1 VGNPASSVQQV
12 SSKWPANTCRSVLS
26 TRHSCLG
33 AYSTSME
40 GGLGARSC
48 PARLLLTLKFQPK
61 QTPLGWLALAGGNE
75 EAAGRGLA
83 PILAG
88 HTRNKKLRSPGSH
101 SLLQPSSPPHPLTIH
116 RLALATAPSA
126 VCAELVC
133 SAASAGLN

>member
-75 EAAGRGLA
+75 EAAGRA
-83 PILAG
+83 QFWRDTHEIKSCVPPEV
-88 HTRNKKLRSPGSH
+88 TRS
-101 SLLQPSSPPHPLTIH
+101 SSPP
-116 RLALATAPSA
+116 ALHT
-126 VCAELVC
+126 L
-133 SAASAGLN
+133 